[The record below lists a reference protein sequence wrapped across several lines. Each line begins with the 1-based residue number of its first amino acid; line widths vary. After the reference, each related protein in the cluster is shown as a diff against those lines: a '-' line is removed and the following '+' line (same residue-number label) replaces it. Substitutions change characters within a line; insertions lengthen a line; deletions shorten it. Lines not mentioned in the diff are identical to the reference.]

1 MREWG
6 TLCLAILGLL
16 LGHTKGEYAVHERA
30 LIHQITEASELLVVC
45 IYTTDTLPLAT
56 VWRRYGISAG
66 TREWI
71 HSRVQRGP
79 GCKIGP
85 WNPVGALL

>member
-1 MREWG
+1 MR
-6 TLCLAILGLL
+6 TARAV
-16 LGHTKGEYAVHERA
+16 HAVHERA

>member
-16 LGHTKGEYAVHERA
+16 LGHTKGE
-30 LIHQITEASELLVVC
+30 ITEASELLVVC